1 VLNLLMNALEAV
13 AESSPATRQ
22 VTVRTRLDHGR
33 SVHVSVENEGAR
45 MTADEVSRMQE
56 PFYTTRPEGLGLGLA
71 ICREILRAHRSE
83 LQAERRRA
91 GGLTFSFVLRT
102 TGANDSKRS
111 SLVAG
116 HKIGTRVVP
125 PHLSVSSRVKR
136 SEPRA

>member
-1 VLNLLMNALEAV
+1 
-13 AESSPATRQ
+13 
-22 VTVRTRLDHGR
+22 
-33 SVHVSVENEGAR
+33 

-56 PFYTTRPEGLGLGLA
+56 PFYTTKPEGLGLGLA
-71 ICREILRAHRSE
+71 ICREILRGHRSE